1 MNLLCYLCGCSFSV
15 EVIVLTLSCSPV
27 YGDIDSTVCK
37 QRSYARKKQYR
48 CSPQNRIVS
57 YFCYGHW
64 VAKWACRGHVT
75 KTYRLWRI
83 FLNKSALLSCL
94 LQISQRSFDKS
105 SFTKF
110 QVITSPMEIT
120 RHILFF
126 LILHIWAFYCY
137 ANVTS
142 FKVRESEL
150 N

>member
-1 MNLLCYLCGCSFSV
+1 MDAPS
-15 EVIVLTLSCSPV
+15 EIVSKWSYRSHHIAVFPSLWRYKQHRFQTKV
-27 YGDIDSTVCK
+27 ACK
-37 QRSYARKKQYR
+37 QKAISMFSTKPHCKL
-48 CSPQNRIVS
+48 IL
-57 YFCYGHW
+57 YGHW

-142 FKVRESEL
+142 FKVRESQL